1 MKKIMRFELLTQL
14 EPVNLVKRI
23 AVSSE
28 SDQDDFTYHI
38 EETTTTTTTR
48 TEEEEKALEFL
59 DLLKCTMSSPSNDNG
74 NIKPNTET
82 ILLDFFKL
90 GYLESEKV
98 EDLVAIA
105 KDWVIG
111 KNSNNEEMID
121 WKVKKNREMYVEEME
136 KNGEWRRRRYKE
148 KEEVGLEMEVEIF
161 ASLISELL
169 DDLLR

>member
-1 MKKIMRFELLTQL
+1 MRFELLTQL

-38 EETTTTTTTR
+38 EETTRTTT
-48 TEEEEKALEFL
+48 EEEKASEFL
-59 DLLKCTMSSPSNDNG
+59 DLLKCTMSSPSNNNND

-111 KNSNNEEMID
+111 KNSNNEQMID
-121 WKVKKNREMYVEEME
+121 WKVKKNREMYVQEME
-136 KNGEWRRRRYKE
+136 KNGEWRRRRNKE

-169 DDLLR
+169 DDLLL

>member
-38 EETTTTTTTR
+38 EETRTTT
-48 TEEEEKALEFL
+48 EEEKASEFL
-59 DLLKCTMSSPSNDNG
+59 DLLKCTMSSPSNNYND

-111 KNSNNEEMID
+111 KNSNNEQMID
-121 WKVKKNREMYVEEME
+121 WKVKKNREMYVQEME
-136 KNGEWRRRRYKE
+136 KNGEWRRRRNKE

-169 DDLLR
+169 DDLLL

>member
-38 EETTTTTTTR
+38 EETTRTTT
-48 TEEEEKALEFL
+48 EEEKASEFL
-59 DLLKCTMSSPSNDNG
+59 DLLKCTMSSPSNNNND

-111 KNSNNEEMID
+111 KNINNEQMID
-121 WKVKKNREMYVEEME
+121 WKVKKNREMYVQEME
-136 KNGEWRRRRYKE
+136 KNGEWRRRRNKE

-169 DDLLR
+169 DDLLL

>member
-1 MKKIMRFELLTQL
+1 MKKIMRFELLTKL

-38 EETTTTTTTR
+38 EETTRTTT
-48 TEEEEKALEFL
+48 EEEKASEFL
-59 DLLKCTMSSPSNDNG
+59 DLLKCTMSSPSNNNND

-111 KNSNNEEMID
+111 KNINNEQMID
-121 WKVKKNREMYVEEME
+121 WKVKKNREMYVQEME
-136 KNGEWRRRRYKE
+136 KNGEWRRRRNKE

-169 DDLLR
+169 DDLLL